1 MVAWPINVVHVVE
14 WLSGGGPAV
23 RSWAWSMS
31 LSLLAQIVLFFFR
44 ILLLEGSLHLSS
56 IGEFYRE

>member
-1 MVAWPINVVHVVE
+1 MADQRRPRGRVAVWRWAGREELGVE
-14 WLSGGGPAV
+14 YVIESTCSD
-23 RSWAWSMS
+23 RS
-31 LSLLAQIVLFFFR
+31 FFFR